1 MALDSK
7 SFQPLDIKL
16 SGPHDDEE
24 DIFFKDLLL
33 SLVGGEITPNEAA
46 NNLDKWIV
54 EKSNTDLEERKK
66 YPDPWNV
73 PSPENPSWVA
83 PNPSGL
89 ITCFFES
96 FALLC
101 SAFPPGHVGQ
111 DRLIRF
117 LEALRDMPKHE
128 VPNYLPN
135 DPPEDFYYLLELWP
149 FGGSWLG
156 LTEVFRTEAEGTF
169 FAFTGSSS
177 LNSTDGLDK
186 YTNCLPP
193 AAEFEQTAAIHM
205 LPLQRLEVTCRLGG
219 GTGNQSWHVLQ
230 L

>member
-96 FALLC
+96 FARLC

-156 LTEVFRTEAEGTF
+156 LTEVFPVEKVSTSDSRAMWSLERWGQWKDRLETIASDDTF
-169 FAFTGSSS
+169 APEVREVAGLAVDRMGELEVSDGSS
-177 LNSTDGLDK
+177 
-186 YTNCLPP
+186 
-193 AAEFEQTAAIHM
+193 
-205 LPLQRLEVTCRLGG
+205 
-219 GTGNQSWHVLQ
+219 
-230 L
+230 